1 VNFKIAPRSKGVKFS
16 TWGPV
21 IILLS
26 VYLTS
31 WLVGGNGWD
40 LFSNIVYDV
49 VVVSLIILYMFG
61 PKGYSIS
68 TDGIEIRRYIKSIM
82 IPNKEIKVVKIISET
97 NLSKIIANGGIFSYW
112 GKFRESNGEIVR
124 VYCTRLND
132 IVQITTTTQ
141 NYYLSPEDPEGFVQS
156 ARKCLNI
163 INDK

>member
-1 VNFKIAPRSKGVKFS
+1 M
-16 TWGPV
+16 
-21 IILLS
+21 
-26 VYLTS
+26 
-31 WLVGGNGWD
+31 
-40 LFSNIVYDV
+40 FSNIVYAV

-141 NYYLSPEDPEGFVQS
+141 NYYLSPEDPEASSKVL
-156 ARKCLNI
+156 ANV
-163 INDK
+163 